1 MCLQYNLNA
10 FARDHHFGGESW
22 NRALKKKVQEE
33 LIKLINGYVDIPPI
47 EEYIVTPKLA
57 DDAGTIGGLAL
68 AKDVVDTALE
78 N

>member
-1 MCLQYNLNA
+1 MLSPETII
-10 FARDHHFGGESW
+10 FGGGVMKQEH
-22 NRALKKKVQEE
+22 LKKKVQEE
-33 LIKLINGYVDIPPI
+33 FIKLINGYVDIPPI